1 MRSLFRFALTF
12 ALSWTLVV
20 GLATSAGAVE
30 PGRLAE
36 RARLVGFE
44 VGTGGLNKHLDDAR
58 REVVALEFTSAT
70 PENALKWRS
79 LSAAPGVYDFSVADE
94 LVEFAE
100 QSGLR
105 IRGHTLFW
113 HRLNGMP
120 AWLEGEVTSA
130 PDPAARLAELMED
143 HATTV
148 VERYAGRLA
157 HWDVVNEPL
166 ALLSGGFDPGNFFFQ
181 VLGESWLDIAF
192 HSAHAADPEALLFL
206 NETATEVIPA
216 KFDGLVRLVEDML
229 ARGVP
234 VHGVG
239 LQGHIFFGPPDPVI
253 LRDQLERIAAL
264 GLIVELTELDI
275 PLPLFVNEPDP
286 LGAQAKAYADVFAA
300 CLAVPACT
308 GITVWGVDDSRTWL
322 DTFFLTRANAPNRP
336 LLFDEELRPKPAY
349 HAVVAE
355 LELLIEPVDLDV
367 KPESGTN
374 HINLS
379 SRGVI
384 PVAILGSPALDV
396 YDIDPDTLGFGPA
409 HARIAHKKDPHYR
422 DVDDDGAIDL
432 MAHFRTSETGIE
444 AGDVEVCVS
453 GRTEDG
459 SAFEGCD
466 PIITNAKQRAC
477 GIGWELAFVVPL
489 LGRTLRRFTA
499 SR

>member
-1 MRSLFRFALTF
+1 MRSLLRFALTF
-12 ALSWTLVV
+12 ASSWTLVL
-20 GLATSAGAVE
+20 GLATIAGAVE

-36 RARLVGFE
+36 RARLVEFE
-44 VGTGGLNKHLDDAR
+44 VGTAIDTHLDDAR
-58 REVVALEFTSAT
+58 RELATLEFTSAT
-70 PENALKWRS
+70 IENRLKWAA
-79 LSAAPGVYDFSVADE
+79 LSAAPGIYDFSPADE
-94 LVEFAE
+94 MVELAE
-100 QSGLR
+100 QRGLR
-105 IRGHTLFW
+105 VRGHTLFW

-120 AWLEGEVTSA
+120 KWLEGEVTSA
-130 PDPAARLAELMED
+130 PNPAARLTELMED

-166 ALLSGGFDPGNFFFQ
+166 SLLFGNFFFQ
-181 VLGESWLDIAF
+181 ILGESWLDIAF

-206 NETATEVIPA
+206 NETLTEFRPP
-216 KFDGLVRLVEDML
+216 KFDGLVNVVEGML

-239 LQGHIFFGPPDPVI
+239 LQGHFGLWPPDRAL

-264 GLIVELTELDI
+264 GLVVELREVDI

-286 LGAQAKAYADVFAA
+286 LGAQAEAYADVFAA

-322 DTFFLTRANAPNRP
+322 DTFILTRANAPNRP
-336 LLFDEELRPKPAY
+336 LLFDEELSPKPAY
-349 HAVVAE
+349 HAAVAE

-367 KPESGTN
+367 KPESETN

-396 YDIDPDTLGFGPA
+396 HDIDPESLGFGLA
-409 HARIAHKKDPHYR
+409 HVGIAHKKGPHYQ

-444 AGDVEVCVS
+444 PGDVEVCAS
-453 GRTEDG
+453 GRISDG
-459 SAFEGCD
+459 AAFEGCD
-466 PIITNAKQRAC
+466 AIITNAKQMAC

-489 LGRTLRRFTA
+489 LGGTLRRFTS